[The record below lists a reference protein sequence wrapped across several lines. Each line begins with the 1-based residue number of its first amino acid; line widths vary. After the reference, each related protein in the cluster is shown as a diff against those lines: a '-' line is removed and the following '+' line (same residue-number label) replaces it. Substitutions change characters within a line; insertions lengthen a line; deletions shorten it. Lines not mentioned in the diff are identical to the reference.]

1 MKKSERI
8 ESAYRAGWQAAQRGE
23 NLSRQANLIHDH
35 EERAA
40 FIKGYYYGGLAKS
53 KAGKEVDSND
63 VTKRS

>member
-1 MKKSERI
+1 MKKSERS

-40 FIKGYYYGGLAKS
+40 FIKGYYYGGQAKT
-53 KAGKEVDSND
+53 KEKDSHD

>member
-40 FIKGYYYGGLAKS
+40 FIKGYYYGG
-53 KAGKEVDSND
+53 
-63 VTKRS
+63 

>member
-1 MKKSERI
+1 MKKS
-8 ESAYRAGWQAAQRGE
+8 YRAGWQAALRGE

-40 FIKGYYYGGLAKS
+40 FIKGYYYGGQAKT
-53 KAGKEVDSND
+53 KEKDSHD

>member
-8 ESAYRAGWQAAQRGE
+8 ESAYRAGWKAAQRGE

-35 EERAA
+35 EERSA
-40 FIKGYYYGGLAKS
+40 FIKGYYYGSQAKT
-53 KAGKEVDSND
+53 KEKDSHD

>member
-40 FIKGYYYGGLAKS
+40 FINGYYYGGQAKT
-53 KAGKEVDSND
+53 KEKDSHAVNA
-63 VTKRS
+63 KRS

>member
-23 NLSRQANLIHDH
+23 NLSRANLIHDH

-40 FIKGYYYGGLAKS
+40 FIKGYYYGGQAKT
-53 KAGKEVDSND
+53 KEKDSHD